1 MSATEF
7 PLMLQVC
14 GITIG
19 TELNFL
25 TIDEGL
31 VDAAT
36 FLLLEDSDVLYL
48 AKSASKRIPP
58 MVSFHLAGVKL
69 KGLLALKCWIK
80 EHVRAG
86 DVPDSLVSANF
97 NTQTRNA
104 YINKLHHLSNK
115 EAPKVSLPGSY
126 KDNWVDFDTSMVE
139 YFKAHTSTNGIGMH
153 FYLRDDT
160 LAPAPNVLVNLSL
173 DERAYWT
180 TPRARTSNTNLD
192 SVSTADR
199 DWCWSILASV
209 TQDTQAWGWVKKFKK
224 DQDFVGAWE
233 ALRVFYDGKAQRQKR
248 VISAQKVLED
258 IWYKDEY
265 NFSFS
270 SFVTQLESS
279 WETLEQAGISRRD
292 EEKVSFLISRINTN
306 NQKFNAAV
314 ENTANLNSD
323 NFMNAITSLST
334 SVTRNFPA
342 RAKGTKRSVSSVEAG
357 RDGSNTDTRFYCNGV
372 HIDNDNWKNCI
383 TKDNKEKVPFIVRKM
398 IGFCRDKPDF
408 NPYKR
413 NQQQNSRGRGRNG
426 NNDERDVSEANT
438 NNDDTPPKNGDNN
451 TKVENDA
458 DDMSKDNTANQSGTK
473 FGNRGRKK

>member
-1 MSATEF
+1 MSAIQF

-19 TELNFL
+19 NELNFL

-48 AKSASKRIPP
+48 SKSASKRIAPL
-58 MVSFHLAGVKL
+58 VSFHLSGVKL
-69 KGLLALKCWIK
+69 KSLLALKCWIN

-86 DVPDSLVSANF
+86 DVVDNLLSADF
-97 NTQTRNA
+97 NVMTRNA
-104 YINKLHHLSNK
+104 YINKLHQMSNK
-115 EAPKVSLPGSY
+115 EAPKVTLPSSY
-126 KDNWVDFDTSMVE
+126 KDNWVDFDTSMIE

-160 LAPAPNVLVNLSL
+160 RRPAPNVLATLSL

-180 TPRARTSNTNLD
+180 TERARTANINLD

-199 DWCWSILASV
+199 DWCWSILAAV
-209 TQDTQAWGWVKKFKK
+209 TQDTQAWGWVKKFKR

-233 ALRVFYDGKAQRQKR
+233 ALRSFYDGQAQRQKR
-248 VISAQKVLED
+248 VITAQKTLED
-258 IWYKDEY
+258 IYYKDEY

-279 WETLEQAGISRRD
+279 WETLEQAGILQRD

-314 ENTANLNSD
+314 ENTANLHSD
-323 NFMNAITSLST
+323 DFMDAITALST
-334 SVTRNFPA
+334 SVTRNFPVK
-342 RAKGTKRSVSSVEAG
+342 AKGTKRSVNSVERGNDDG
-357 RDGSNTDTRFYCNGV
+357 RNSDSRFYCNGV
-372 HIDNDNWKNCI
+372 HIDSSNWRNCI
-383 TKDNKEKVPFIVRKM
+383 TKENKEQIPFLVRKM
-398 IGFCRDKPDF
+398 ISYCRDKDDF
-408 NPYKR
+408 DPSQR
-413 NQQQNSRGRGRNG
+413 SGRSKNRRRKGQGDDREISEITST
-426 NNDERDVSEANT
+426 NNDSPPTNGDNN
-438 NNDDTPPKNGDNN
+438 NNDDTN
-451 TKVENDA
+451 TEN
-458 DDMSKDNTANQSGTK
+458 MSKDNQANQSGTK
-473 FGNRGRKK
+473 FGNRRK